1 MRKSDICP
9 ESIEFRLPV
18 WCHYQMRKDWEIEG
32 FLTSENNE
40 LNIDG
45 LSARDLAREYGTPLF
60 VFSEKTIARNVSR
73 LKDAFGSSGPGLKIC
88 YASKANSNLSILRAV
103 LKAGADVEVNSGG
116 ELFKALRAG
125 FAASQII
132 FNGTSKD
139 EREIEEAIR
148 AGIYS
153 IQADSFAELELI
165 ERVAE
170 ASGIPANVSLRLV
183 PEIRTDTLHGLQTAL
198 VTSKFGMMPD
208 EAVSAF
214 ERWSDP
220 EGPVRLKGIHI
231 HLGSQNPSPVPY
243 AQALEALCREARTIF
258 EKTGVRVSHLNIG
271 GGFPVNY
278 LRDRSNAEMIEPDQ
292 AALFASEFDAGE
304 ALRSA
309 WEKVSAIAAEE
320 GFADLLEGIEIVTE
334 PGRSIIADAGICL
347 TTVRNRKSRP
357 VGKGGTDDWLL
368 TDAGFNILL
377 SMETYKWYYHL
388 IAAARADEP
397 HTTPYRLA
405 GPLCDGGDVYFD
417 IEGKDRLPDHRLL
430 PEGLGIGDLLALLN
444 CGAYSIAQMFPYNG
458 RALPAVVLIEKNG
471 NVKLARKRDEYEDL
485 LRNECQ

>member
-1 MRKSDICP
+1 
-9 ESIEFRLPV
+9 
-18 WCHYQMRKDWEIEG
+18 
-32 FLTSENNE
+32 
-40 LNIDG
+40 
-45 LSARDLAREYGTPLF
+45 
-60 VFSEKTIARNVSR
+60 
-73 LKDAFGSSGPGLKIC
+73 IC
-88 YASKANSNLSILRAV
+88 YASKANSNLSILQAA

-116 ELFKALRAG
+116 ELFKALHAG
-125 FAASQII
+125 FSPEQII

-139 EREIEEAIR
+139 EREIEEAVQ

-153 IQADSFAELELI
+153 IQADSFAEIELI
-165 ERVAE
+165 ERVALE
-170 ASGIPANVSLRLV
+170 AGIPANVSLRLV

-214 ERWSDP
+214 ERWPDP

-231 HLGSQNPSPVPY
+231 HLGSQNPSPDPY
-243 AQALEALCREARTIF
+243 ARALEALYRESRAIF
-258 EKTGVRVSHLNIG
+258 EKTGVKISHLNIG

-278 LRDRSNAEMIEPDQ
+278 LRDRSHAGMISTDQ
-292 AALFASEFDAGE
+292 AALFGSEFNPGE

-309 WEKVSAIAAEE
+309 WEKVREIAADE
-320 GFADLLEGIEIVTE
+320 GFTELLDEIEIVTE
-334 PGRSIIADAGICL
+334 PGRSVIADAGICL
-347 TTVRNRKSRP
+347 TTIRNRKLRP
-357 VGKGGTDDWLL
+357 VEGGTDEWLL

-377 SMETYKWYYHL
+377 SMETYKWYYH
-388 IAAARADEP
+388 IVAASRAADP
-397 HTTPYRLA
+397 HETPYRLA

-417 IEGKDRLPDHRLL
+417 IEGRNRLPDRRLL
-430 PEGLGIGDLLALLN
+430 PEGMRTGDLLALLN

-485 LRNECQ
+485 LRNEV